1 MIATLHL
8 LSIST
13 FAAGASRSRPKSAC
27 LTAQRHC
34 SLGPVRSARSG
45 AACAWILFAK
55 NQVRFNESNRII
67 INKHLKIS
75 CCNCGWLLTR
85 DARNL
90 CAHSVAPFGTLEVG
104 RKGGSGA
111 LMRAIFES
119 LRTFGC
125 SFWDAGSW
133 KKRGQGHSLV
143 WFVLGSQRV
152 VGHSQLMQCVRCLR
166 IVVCNGIGNVGCWRL
181 GQFSPWLPNVEC
193 SGLLTFLD
201 HAGKRAR

>member
-75 CCNCGWLLTR
+75 CCNCGWLKSRKQVEPVLTVVWCNEIKHFPPR
-85 DARNL
+85 AQSCGRTPRARAPAVP
-90 CAHSVAPFGTLEVG
+90 AHPNCNCNCNCNCKYLPCNWWCLNRFKPVDRFTM
-104 RKGGSGA
+104 RTICRTFWTGSGRDCHA
-111 LMRAIFES
+111 YSEPVHAPEPDQNRHNV
-119 LRTFGC
+119 
-125 SFWDAGSW
+125 
-133 KKRGQGHSLV
+133 KR
-143 WFVLGSQRV
+143 R
-152 VGHSQLMQCVRCLR
+152 CVNR
-166 IVVCNGIGNVGCWRL
+166 G
-181 GQFSPWLPNVEC
+181 
-193 SGLLTFLD
+193 
-201 HAGKRAR
+201 